1 MVICPKCKN
10 ALKTKNLCGLAA
22 MAKAWMGLLLLW
34 AIASQVDGRGVG
46 VGLAGRGGGVGG
58 SKGVFSSDPTTDVLL
73 LILMI
78 AVVGPLAC
86 ALCLCPLA
94 CCCMS
99 HEIDSGNREEREKR
113 EELARKQ
120 RWEMERMPYTRP
132 TLDNSTTRSPR
143 QVNTITS
150 SNASTERTEGS
161 VKEPL
166 LAGQT
171 VQVQLVD
178 EQLNDMEVPPTQV
191 TITTLS
197 NLLSDLAF
205 YAGLPKVHGLLVK
218 SQSGG
223 YVQVLDYVS
232 QHFDSYFDNAQVFD
246 MSKVPRGNLKVR
258 SVMSGNQHMLRL
270 YPNPGIQQ

>member
-1 MVICPKCKN
+1 
-10 ALKTKNLCGLAA
+10 

-34 AIASQVDGRGVG
+34 ALASQVDGRRF
-46 VGLAGRGGGVGG
+46 AGRGGGGLGG
-58 SKGVFSSDPTTDVLL
+58 SKGVFSSNPTTDALL

-86 ALCLCPLA
+86 AVCLCPLA

-99 HEIDSGNREEREKR
+99 HDIDSGHREEREKR

-132 TLDNSTTRSPR
+132 TLDNSTKRPPR
-143 QVNTITS
+143 QVNTMTS

-166 LAGQT
+166 LPGQT

-178 EQLNDMEVPPTQV
+178 EQLKDMEVPPTQV

-205 YAGLPKVHGLLVK
+205 YAGLPNVHGLLVK

-223 YVQVLDYVS
+223 YV
-232 QHFDSYFDNAQVFD
+232 QVFD

-270 YPNPGIQQ
+270 YPNAGIQQ

>member
-1 MVICPKCKN
+1 M
-10 ALKTKNLCGLAA
+10 
-22 MAKAWMGLLLLW
+22 
-34 AIASQVDGRGVG
+34 
-46 VGLAGRGGGVGG
+46 
-58 SKGVFSSDPTTDVLL
+58 
-73 LILMI
+73 
-78 AVVGPLAC
+78 
-86 ALCLCPLA
+86 
-94 CCCMS
+94 
-99 HEIDSGNREEREKR
+99 
-113 EELARKQ
+113 
-120 RWEMERMPYTRP
+120 
-132 TLDNSTTRSPR
+132 
-143 QVNTITS
+143 
-150 SNASTERTEGS
+150 
-161 VKEPL
+161 KEPL

>member
-1 MVICPKCKN
+1 M
-10 ALKTKNLCGLAA
+10 T
-22 MAKAWMGLLLLW
+22 KAWMGLFLLW
-34 AIASQVDGRGVG
+34 ALASQVDGRGFG
-46 VGLAGRGGGVGG
+46 GRGGGVGG

-86 ALCLCPLA
+86 AVCLCPLA

-132 TLDNSTTRSPR
+132 TLDNSTKRPPR
-143 QVNTITS
+143 QVNTMTS

-166 LAGQT
+166 LAGRT

-178 EQLNDMEVPPTQV
+178 EQLKDMEVPPTQV

-205 YAGLPKVHGLLVK
+205 YAGLPNVHGLLVK

-223 YVQVLDYVS
+223 YI
-232 QHFDSYFDNAQVFD
+232 QVFD
-246 MSKVPRGNLKVR
+246 MCKVPSGNLKVR
-258 SVMSGNQHMLRL
+258 TVMSGNQHMLRL
-270 YPNPGIQQ
+270 YPNAGIQQ

>member
-1 MVICPKCKN
+1 
-10 ALKTKNLCGLAA
+10 
-22 MAKAWMGLLLLW
+22 MAKAWMGLFLLW
-34 AIASQVDGRGVG
+34 ALASQVDGRGFG
-46 VGLAGRGGGVGG
+46 GRGGGVGG

-86 ALCLCPLA
+86 AVCLCPLA

-132 TLDNSTTRSPR
+132 TTLDNSTTRPPR
-143 QVNTITS
+143 QVNTMTS

-166 LAGQT
+166 LPGRT

-205 YAGLPKVHGLLVK
+205 YAGLPNVHGLLVK

-232 QHFDSYFDNAQVFD
+232 QYFDSYFDNVQVFD
-246 MSKVPRGNLKVR
+246 MCKVPSGNLKVR
-258 SVMSGNQHMLRL
+258 LVMSGNQHMLRL

>member
-1 MVICPKCKN
+1 
-10 ALKTKNLCGLAA
+10 
-22 MAKAWMGLLLLW
+22 MGLLLLW
-34 AIASQVDGRGVG
+34 ALASQVDGRRF
-46 VGLAGRGGGVGG
+46 AGRGGGGLGG
-58 SKGVFSSDPTTDVLL
+58 SKGVFSSDPTTDALL

-86 ALCLCPLA
+86 AVCLCPLA

-99 HEIDSGNREEREKR
+99 HEIDSGHREKREKR

-120 RWEMERMPYTRP
+120 RWEMGRMPYTRP
-132 TLDNSTTRSPR
+132 TLDNSTTRPPR
-143 QVNTITS
+143 QENTMMS
-150 SNASTERTEGS
+150 NNASPERTEGS

-166 LAGQT
+166 LPGQT

-178 EQLNDMEVPPTQV
+178 EQLNDMEVPPTMV

-205 YAGLPKVHGLLVK
+205 YAGLPNVHGLLVK

-223 YVQVLDYVS
+223 YVQVSDYIS
-232 QHFDSYFDNAQVFD
+232 QYFYPYFDDVQVFD
-246 MSKVPRGNLKVR
+246 MTKVPRGNLKVR
-258 SVMSGNQHMLRL
+258 SLMSGNQRMLRL

>member
-1 MVICPKCKN
+1 
-10 ALKTKNLCGLAA
+10 
-22 MAKAWMGLLLLW
+22 MGLLLLW

-132 TLDNSTTRSPR
+132 TLDNSTTRPPP
-143 QVNTITS
+143 QVNTMTS

-270 YPNPGIQQ
+270 YPNPGIQR